1 MTHDFFLK
9 PGHAYTADKLPWK
22 MVLIEN
28 RLVRYIAGGGM
39 MAFGRTLEQDKR
51 ERRQNRFLAWTGAI
65 TAIYLILMF
74 I

>member
-1 MTHDFFLK
+1 MTHDFFIK
-9 PGHAYTADKLPWK
+9 PGHAYTSDKLPWK

-51 ERRQNRFLAWTGAI
+51 ERRQNRFLVWTGAI
-65 TAIYLILMF
+65 TIIYLILMF
-74 I
+74 V